1 MVRGLVLFLLLNAL
15 WPQAL
20 HAEQQDIEL
29 AKRGVVRIVV
39 VERGRGEPIGFGT
52 GFAISNR
59 KIVTNAHVIEAVRDP
74 NYRRGVAVY
83 VVPSEGDDPAPVRVL
98 KADRDRD
105 LALLQTPETLLL
117 PRLTLL
123 DQSDIAG
130 QEVVALGYPIS
141 NDLALVD
148 NVQALLRR
156 IQRSTPPVLTDGRI
170 GSKEIFR
177 SRVDVWSHT
186 ATISPGNSGGPLVDD
201 CGRVVGVNTFISSPD
216 FPGQLNYSVTTSEV
230 FDFLGSYRN
239 EDTAIS
245 SFPCRPRAQIKAARE
260 QYLKEELAEASTR
273 KASFEANQTRLI
285 EEAEGS
291 ASSQRTGLILL
302 AIVLVVAGFGAGA
315 FAVAQAQ
322 GGAPTRRGGRRGRK
336 RRGKGAGGAG
346 GGNPTVVL
354 AGGIGAVAVVAG
366 LVTLAFIPG
375 ESEARDA
382 IAPELE
388 KLQAEFAGGPNSL
401 REGPLRCTLNEDLSV
416 IRGAPDREV
425 TFEYR
430 DEGCHGSTQYA
441 NRDGAW
447 ARVFVPRED
456 NKARLAVIDPTLRE
470 YRNEIFM
477 LGRTQWAEVRKQQ
490 MESSAPSCGA
500 QSGPET
506 VARIQNPV
514 LDMLPEE
521 PNEEWIYTCTN
532 E

>member
-1 MVRGLVLFLLLNAL
+1 MFRRLVFILLFCAL
-15 WPQAL
+15 WPQAVQ
-20 HAEQQDIEL
+20 AEQQDIEL

-59 KIVTNAHVIEAVRDP
+59 KIVTNWHVIEAVRDRR
-74 NYRRGVAVY
+74 YQRGVAVY

-98 KADRDRD
+98 KVDRDRD
-105 LALLQTPETLLL
+105 LALLQTPDSLAL

-130 QEVVALGYPIS
+130 QEVVAIGYPIS

-148 NVQALLRR
+148 NVGALLRR
-156 IQRSTPPVLTDGRI
+156 LQRSTPPVPTDGRI
-170 GSKEIFR
+170 GSRQVFK
-177 SRVDVWSHT
+177 SRVEVWSHS

-201 CGRVVGVNTFISSPD
+201 CGRVGGVNTFISSPD
-216 FPGQLNYSVTTSEV
+216 LPGQLNYSVTMSEV
-230 FDFLGSYRN
+230 FEFLGTYRN

-245 SFPCRPRAQIKAARE
+245 SFACRPRAEIEAARA
-260 QYLKEELAEASTR
+260 QYLEEELAEASLR
-273 KASFEANQTRLI
+273 KANFEASQTRLI
-285 EEAEGS
+285 EEAETS
-291 ASSQRTGLILL
+291 ASSQKTGLILL
-302 AIVLVVAGFGAGA
+302 AIVLVLAGFGAGA
-315 FAVAQAQ
+315 YAVTQAQ
-322 GGAPTRRGGRRGRK
+322 GGGAGGKRAGRRRGRK
-336 RRGKGAGGAG
+336 RRGKGGAGGNSTVLLAGAGGA
-346 GGNPTVVL
+346 
-354 AGGIGAVAVVAG
+354 IAVAAG

-375 ESEARDA
+375 EGDARDA

-388 KLQAEFAGGPNSL
+388 KLKTDFAAGPNAL
-401 REGPLRCTLNEDLSV
+401 REGPLRCSLNEDLSV
-416 IRGAPDREV
+416 IRGAPEREV

-441 NRDGAW
+441 SQDGAW

-456 NKARLAVIDPTLRE
+456 NKARLAIIDPALRE

-477 LGRTQWAEVRKQQ
+477 LGRAQWAEVRERQ

-506 VARIQNPV
+506 VARLQNPV

-521 PNEEWIYTCTN
+521 PNEEWIYTCSN

>member
-1 MVRGLVLFLLLNAL
+1 MFRALVFVLLLSAL
-15 WPQAL
+15 WPQAVR
-20 HAEQQDIEL
+20 AEQQDIEL

-59 KIVTNAHVIEAVRDP
+59 KIVTNWHVIEAVRDRR
-74 NYRRGVAVY
+74 YRRGVAVY

-98 KADRDRD
+98 KVDRDRD
-105 LALLQTPETLLL
+105 LALLQTPESLSL

-123 DQSDIAG
+123 DHSDIAG
-130 QEVVALGYPIS
+130 QEVVAIGYPIS

-148 NVQALLRR
+148 NVNALLRR
-156 IQRSTPPVLTDGRI
+156 IQRSTPPVPTDGRI
-170 GSKEIFR
+170 GSKQVFK
-177 SRVDVWSHT
+177 SRVDVWSHS

-216 FPGQLNYSVTTSEV
+216 LPGQLNYSVTTSEM
-230 FDFLGSYRN
+230 FDFLGTYRN

-245 SFPCRPRAQIKAARE
+245 SFPCRPRAQIEAARQ
-260 QYLKEELAEASTR
+260 QYLKEELAEASAR
-273 KASFEANQTRLI
+273 KANFETSQARLI
-285 EEAEGS
+285 EEAESS
-291 ASSQRTGLILL
+291 ASSQRTGLTLL

-315 FAVAQAQ
+315 FAVTQAQ
-322 GGAPTRRGGRRGRK
+322 SGGGARRGGRRARK
-336 RRGKGAGGAG
+336 RGNKGAGGD
-346 GGNPTVVL
+346 NSKVIL
-354 AGGIGAVAVVAG
+354 AGGIGALGVVAG

-375 ESEARDA
+375 ESEARDVV
-382 IAPELE
+382 APELE
-388 KLQAEFAGGPNSL
+388 KLQSDFAAGPNAL
-401 REGPLRCTLNEDLSV
+401 REGPLRCVLNEDLSV

-441 NRDGAW
+441 SRDGAW
-447 ARVFVPRED
+447 TRVFVPRED
-456 NKARLAVIDPTLRE
+456 NKARLAIIDPTLRE

-477 LGRTQWAEVRKQQ
+477 LGRAQWAEVRERQ

-521 PNEEWIYTCTN
+521 PNEEWIYTCSN